1 MTEPHDASTV
11 LPEGR
16 SGAAADFS
24 ALQTLLSSKYQLP
37 SARPGIIAR
46 PRLTSKLNAGA
57 ERRLILISAPPGF
70 GKTTLL
76 AEWLA
81 SNEPDT
87 LPRRVAWVA
96 LDETDNDPAQL
107 LHYLITALQQIDAHI
122 GVTAHEFMHAPQT
135 PPIGA
140 LLVSLVSDIT
150 NAHQELYLALD
161 DYHCITN
168 PAAHKITSFLLEHL
182 PPTAHL
188 VIATREDP
196 PLPLARL
203 RARGES
209 VEIRERDLRFTRDE
223 AAAFLSETM
232 GLSLAAPSIDLL
244 ATRTEGWVAGLQLG
258 ALVLQEGA
266 ESDSADKLAA
276 TFTGNDRYIID
287 YLMSEVLDNQ
297 AKPLRDFLIQTSI
310 LDQLTAG
317 LCDAVTGRTDS
328 RALLEQLEQ
337 RNLFLIPL
345 DHRREWYRYYRLFR
359 EFLRTQLNPAELA
372 TLHKKATGWYEAHG
386 LKSEAIQH
394 ALAYA
399 GVCGDWEPATRLIR
413 DAAEEQFQSGAVT
426 ALHTWLDAL
435 PDSIIGHD
443 GELATYR
450 AWASVVGGD
459 MTHAEHDTATAT
471 QALGNTPSPM
481 LGKLLTLQAVMAM
494 GRQDHEQVIQLAQ
507 RGLEMLG
514 DHEQR
519 WRTITL
525 WELAEAQERTRP
537 IEQAIA
543 SLRRIRAD
551 LRTQGNY
558 LFAPAIDA
566 FLASALNNQG
576 QRREAIAI
584 CEQRLARQA
593 SGAGLPPA
601 LSVMVITHLA
611 QFLCEGNELD
621 PAEECARQAVTA
633 SEQLGSPDLIAFAL
647 GCMALVTNARGQ
659 SDEALALMQQVEALT
674 AFEAFSDTSWLR
686 ACKANIH
693 LQRGEI
699 DAVARWVESEGLQPE
714 SEPTF
719 LRMDALLM
727 LARFLIARDQLP
739 EARGLLKRL
748 ETFVEERGLRRYQIS
763 VHLLQAWA
771 AEQNGEAGAAR
782 EYAVQS
788 LKIAVPEGYV
798 RPFMDEDRRI
808 RPVLAS
814 LRYVAPEFID
824 QVLALPGGTPVE
836 TNRLIPQRSQ
846 ALVEPLTERELEI
859 LRLINAGLANA
870 EIAHRL
876 VIATGTVKRHLNNLY
891 GKLGVESRT
900 QAIARG
906 RELGL
911 LP

>member
-1 MTEPHDASTV
+1 MTEPRDASTV
-11 LPEGR
+11 LPEGQP
-16 SGAAADFS
+16 GPATDIS

-37 SARPGIIAR
+37 SARAGLVAR
-46 PRLTSKLNAGA
+46 RRLTDKLNLGA
-57 ERRLILISAPPGF
+57 QRRLILISAPPGF

-81 SNEPDT
+81 GYEPHT
-87 LPRRVAWVA
+87 LPRRVAWVS

-107 LHYLITALQQIDAHI
+107 LHYLIAALQQIDAHI
-122 GVTAHEFMHAPQT
+122 GVTAHEFMHAPQM
-135 PPIGA
+135 PPISA

-150 NAHQELYLALD
+150 NAHLELYLALD

-182 PPTAHL
+182 PSTAHL

-203 RARGES
+203 RARSES
-209 VEIRERDLRFTRDE
+209 VEIRERDLRFMRDE
-223 AAAFLSETM
+223 AATFLSETM
-232 GLSLAAPSIDLL
+232 GLSLAASSLDLL

-266 ESDSADKLAA
+266 ESGSADKLAA
-276 TFTGNDRYIID
+276 TFTGNDRYVID
-287 YLMSEVLDNQ
+287 YLMSEVLDHQ
-297 AKPLRDFLIQTSI
+297 AESVRNFLIQTST
-310 LDQLTAG
+310 LEQLTAQ
-317 LCDAVTGRTDS
+317 LCDAVTGRVDS

-337 RNLFLIPL
+337 KNLFLIPL

-359 EFLRTQLNPAELA
+359 EFLRTQLNPTELA
-372 TLHKKATGWYEAHG
+372 TLHQKATSWYEAHG

-399 GVCGDWEPATRLIR
+399 RACGNWEPATRLIR

-426 ALHTWLDAL
+426 ALRTWLDAL
-435 PDSIIGHD
+435 PDSLIDHD

-450 AWASVVGGD
+450 AWAGVVGGD
-459 MTHAEHDTATAT
+459 MTRAERDTAAAT
-471 QALGNTPSPM
+471 QALGDAPSPV

-494 GRQDHEQVIQLAQ
+494 GHQDHEQVIQLAQ
-507 RGLEMLG
+507 RALEMLG
-514 DHEQR
+514 DREQR

-593 SGAGLPPA
+593 SGAGLPPV

-611 QFLCEGNELD
+611 QFFWEGNQLD
-621 PAEECARQAVTA
+621 LAEEYARQAVA
-633 SEQLGSPDLIAFAL
+633 AAEQLGSPDLIVFAL
-647 GCMALVTNARGQ
+647 GCMALVANARGQ
-659 SDEALALMQQVEALT
+659 SDRALTLMQQVETLT
-674 AFEAFSDTSWLR
+674 AFEAFSDSSWLR
-686 ACKANIH
+686 ACQAQIH

-699 DAVARWVESEGLQPE
+699 DAVAWWVESEGLQPE

-719 LRMDALLM
+719 LHMDALLM
-727 LARFLIARDQLP
+727 LARFLIAQDQLP
-739 EARGLLKRL
+739 EARNLLKRL
-748 ETFVEERGLRRYQIS
+748 ESFVEERGLRRYQIN

-782 EYAVQS
+782 EYAVRS

-798 RPFMDEDRRI
+798 RPFMDEDAHL

-824 QVLALPGGTPVE
+824 QVLALPGGAAVE
-836 TNRLIPQRSQ
+836 TNRLISQRAQ

-859 LRLINAGLANA
+859 LRLIDAGLANA

-911 LP
+911 I